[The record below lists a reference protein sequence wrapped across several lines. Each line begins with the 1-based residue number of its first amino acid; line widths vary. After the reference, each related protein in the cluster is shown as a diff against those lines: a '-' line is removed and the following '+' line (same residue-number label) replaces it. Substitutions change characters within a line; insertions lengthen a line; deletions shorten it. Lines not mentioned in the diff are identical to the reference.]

1 MRWGVRLVPA
11 EPRGRVRGREQSGRV
26 AGLSPGELLT
36 DTENELRLGTAMRG
50 ITVKNSYYTMH
61 V

>member
-1 MRWGVRLVPA
+1 MRLVPA

-36 DTENELRLGTAMRG
+36 DTENELRLGDMAGER
-50 ITVKNSYYTMH
+50 KQERK
-61 V
+61 